1 MRLIWIALL
10 SVLLAGVGPCGLD
23 PRGLCPAVLADE
35 GGGGPPVIL
44 ALGDSLTAAYGISLD
59 DGWVALLGRRLKA
72 RGFDY
77 QVVNAG
83 ISGDTTAGGLARL
96 PELLRRH
103 RPDLLIVA
111 LGANDGLRGI
121 RAPVIEENLRQIV
134 ALGRAA
140 GSRVLLAGILL
151 PPNYGA
157 AFNRS
162 FQAVFQD
169 LARSEGVPLVPTLL
183 AGVAEDRA
191 LMQAD
196 DLHPTAAAQ
205 PRILDNVWPALE
217 PLLKL
222 RVTNDA
228 SVPAAGN

>member
-1 MRLIWIALL
+1 MRLLWIALL
-10 SVLLAGVGPCGLD
+10 SVSLMGTGPCGLS
-23 PRGLCPAVLADE
+23 PAALAAEDRA
-35 GGGGPPVIL
+35 GPPVIL
-44 ALGDSLTAAYGISLD
+44 ALGDSLTAAYGIALD
-59 DGWVALLGRRLKA
+59 DGWVALLGRRLAA
-72 RGFDY
+72 RGLDY

-103 RPDLLIVA
+103 HPAVLIVA

-121 RAPVIEENLRQIV
+121 RPPVIAENLKEIIG
-134 ALGRAA
+134 LGRAA
-140 GSRVLLAGILL
+140 GSRVLLVGIQL

-169 LARSEGVPLVPTLL
+169 LARTEGLPLVPSLL

-191 LMQAD
+191 LMQPD

-205 PRILDNVWPALE
+205 PRILDNVWPGLE
-217 PLLKL
+217 PLLEPTPG
-222 RVTNDA
+222 RATGDT
-228 SVPAAGN
+228 STAGGN